1 LHTDVKNAPD
11 SNAELSIAEERKP
24 ALSVQE
30 VTS

>member
-1 LHTDVKNAPD
+1 LQTDVKNDPD
-11 SNAELSIAEERKP
+11 SNKELAIAEERKP